1 MARKRR
7 DSERGDAPDGQM
19 SFLPPDD
26 AEVLHL
32 VRQNLR
38 LLAELRPGYRASAAK
53 AGERAQ
59 IRSARDVFGLM
70 APEMEALLQEQL
82 RVLLLD
88 SRSRVLD
95 IVLVYQG
102 NVSNAVV
109 RMAELLRDAIIANAP
124 AVILVHNHPS
134 GDPEA
139 SPDDIQLTKDAAQ
152 AAKLLSIELLDHVI
166 VGQGRFVSLKERGVL

>member
-1 MARKRR
+1 MARRRR
-7 DSERGDAPDGQM
+7 DSVRDDAPDGQM

-26 AEVLHL
+26 AEVLHI

-53 AGERAQ
+53 AGERPQ

-70 APEMEALLQEQL
+70 SPEMEALLQEQL

-109 RMAELLRDAIIANAP
+109 RMAELLRDAVIANAP